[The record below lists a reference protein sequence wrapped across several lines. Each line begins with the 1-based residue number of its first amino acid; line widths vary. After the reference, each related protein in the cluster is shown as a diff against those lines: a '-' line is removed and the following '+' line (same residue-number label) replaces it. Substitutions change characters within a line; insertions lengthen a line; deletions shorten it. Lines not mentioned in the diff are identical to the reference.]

1 MGSRQKMHKF
11 DALHIAT
18 DESKDF
24 EPKDFR
30 PRVSKIIQNGYW

>member
-1 MGSRQKMHKF
+1 MGTRQKMHNF

-18 DESKDF
+18 DKDF

-30 PRVSKIIQNGYW
+30 PRVSKIIQNGFW